1 MQNRLSLRGRPL
13 RALLAALL
21 SLACAG
27 LAVYHALTW
36 PLPVLLENW
45 PWEMRYILPYLAMTV
60 TFLVGAVLLGIG
72 GVMMLRGYYH
82 MGGRFIL
89 AGGLLS
95 GYGLYELALAIPAA
109 LLGGTLPQPEDE
121 WMRL

>member
-13 RALLAALL
+13 RAILAALL
-21 SLACAG
+21 ALACAG
-27 LAVYHALTW
+27 LAVYHALSW
-36 PLPVLLENW
+36 PLPVLMHNW
-45 PWEMRYILPYLAMTV
+45 PWEIQYIYPYLLMIL
-60 TFLVGAVLLGIG
+60 TFLVGAALLGMG
-72 GVMMLRGYYH
+72 GVMLLRGYYQ

-95 GYGLYELALAIPAA
+95 GYGIYELALAIPAA
-109 LLGGTLPQPEDE
+109 VLGFTLPQPEDE